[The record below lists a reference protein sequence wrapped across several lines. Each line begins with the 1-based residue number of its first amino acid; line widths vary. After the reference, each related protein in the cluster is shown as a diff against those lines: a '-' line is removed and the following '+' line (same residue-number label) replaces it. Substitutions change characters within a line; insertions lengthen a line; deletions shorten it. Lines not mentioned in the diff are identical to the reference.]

1 MGARFEVFS
10 HSELIGWSELEHRD
24 PSMGVA
30 FGRFMPT
37 PAYLKVQAEIRAS
50 LESRDRLSTQSP
62 LQIAVRTPN
71 GAVLERI
78 ATIADAS
85 DKYPGEIELELLGV
99 PDYSTHFPEVDAGD
113 A

>member
-1 MGARFEVFS
+1 MAARFEVYS

-30 FGRFMPT
+30 FGRFVPT
-37 PAYLKVQAEIRAS
+37 PAYSKCQPAVQAS
-50 LESRDRLSTQSP
+50 LESRDRLSAQAP
-62 LQIAVRTPN
+62 LQIEVRTPA
-71 GAVLERI
+71 GATLKEI

-99 PDYSTHFPEVDAGD
+99 PDYATHFS
-113 A
+113 

>member
-1 MGARFEVFS
+1 MAAPFEVYS

-24 PSMGVA
+24 PPMGVA
-30 FGRFMPT
+30 FGRFVPA
-37 PAYLKVQAEIRAS
+37 PAYSKVQSKVRAS
-50 LESRDRLSTQSP
+50 LESKNRLGAQAP
-62 LQIAVRTPN
+62 LQIEVRTPA
-71 GAVLERI
+71 GAVLKEI

-99 PDYSTHFPEVDAGD
+99 PNFATHFPEVDAGD